1 MAKLVVLLNQL
12 LEYCLCV
19 SIRSSRLVHQ
29 YIQVSEDF
37 QYWLAFVVFLFVPDY
52 MLLSCFLVSGS

>member
-1 MAKLVVLLNQL
+1 MVKLVVLLNRL
-12 LEYCLCV
+12 LDYCLYV

-37 QYWLAFVVFLFVPDY
+37 QYWLSFVVFLFMPDY
-52 MLLSCFLVSGS
+52 MLLNCFLVSGS